1 MKSFLVNLSLVNV
14 SLYVSGIFLPVFSD
28 FAGTWPWLAIV
39 FFYFALTAGLV
50 FWLNHASRRSPMQ
63 FVTAVNGSTAIK
75 MLSSLAIVTTYLVAV
90 GGEYRI
96 HFSLGLFVVFA
107 VNTFF
112 SSDESPNAIQKKS
125 RLKISTN

>member
-1 MKSFLVNLSLVNV
+1 MKSFLLNLTLVNV
-14 SLYVSGIFLPVFSD
+14 ALYASGVFMPVFKD
-28 FAGTWPWLAIV
+28 FAVTWPWLATV
-39 FFYFALTAGLV
+39 LFYFALTTGLV
-50 FWLNHASRRSPMQ
+50 SWLNRASRRSPIQ

-75 MLSSLAIVTTYLVAV
+75 MFSSLAIVTTYLVSV

-112 SSDESPNAIQKKS
+112 LVMEAQTLSRKKS
-125 RLKISTN
+125 N

>member
-14 SLYVSGIFLPVFSD
+14 ALYVSGIFLPVFSD

-39 FFYFALTAGLV
+39 LFYFALTAGLV
-50 FWLNHASRRSPMQ
+50 SWLNHASRRSPMQ

-112 SSDESPNAIQKKS
+112 LVMKAQTLSKK
-125 RLKISTN
+125 RAD